1 MNVTKHSSKNS
12 LLKELKKQLDLGN
25 TQVSQIAITLEE
37 DEDNPSK
44 NVYMLVVH
52 GVKDLDNSQG
62 NKADGQ

>member
-25 TQVSQIAITLEE
+25 TQVAITLEE
-37 DEDNPSK
+37 DDGDSSK

-52 GVKDLDNSQG
+52 GSALAQSEKVEG
-62 NKADGQ
+62 E

>member
-12 LLKELKKQLDLGN
+12 LLKELKKQLELGN
-25 TQVSQIAITLEE
+25 TQVAITLED

-52 GVKDLDNSQG
+52 GVKESQEEEKS
-62 NKADGQ
+62 N

>member
-25 TQVSQIAITLEE
+25 TQVAITLEE
-37 DEDNPSK
+37 DEDNSSK

-52 GVKDLDNSQG
+52 GSISCGNSEKVEG
-62 NKADGQ
+62 E

>member
-25 TQVSQIAITLEE
+25 TQVAITLEE
-37 DEDNPSK
+37 DEGDSSK

-52 GVKDLDNSQG
+52 GSISCGNSEKVQG
-62 NKADGQ
+62 E

>member
-25 TQVSQIAITLEE
+25 IQVAITLKE

-52 GVKDLDNSQG
+52 GSALVQSEKVEG
-62 NKADGQ
+62 E

>member
-25 TQVSQIAITLEE
+25 TQVAITLEE
-37 DEDNPSK
+37 DEGDSSK

-52 GVKDLDNSQG
+52 GSAL
-62 NKADGQ
+62 GQSEKVEGE

>member
-25 TQVSQIAITLEE
+25 TQVAITLEE
-37 DEDNPSK
+37 DEGDSSK

-52 GVKDLDNSQG
+52 GVKDVDNSQG

>member
-25 TQVSQIAITLEE
+25 TQVAITLEE
-37 DEDNPSK
+37 DEGDSSK

-52 GVKDLDNSQG
+52 EVKQKE
-62 NKADGQ
+62 NKEETQ

>member
-25 TQVSQIAITLEE
+25 TQVAITLEE
-37 DEDNPSK
+37 DEGDSSK

-52 GVKDLDNSQG
+52 GGAL
-62 NKADGQ
+62 GQSEKVEGE

>member
-25 TQVSQIAITLEE
+25 TQVAITLEE
-37 DEDNPSK
+37 GEGDSSK

-52 GVKDLDNSQG
+52 GVKSEDQQSEQNS
-62 NKADGQ
+62 

>member
-25 TQVSQIAITLEE
+25 TQVAITLEE
-37 DEDNPSK
+37 DEDNSSK

-52 GVKDLDNSQG
+52 GIKSEDQEREKSN
-62 NKADGQ
+62 

>member
-25 TQVSQIAITLEE
+25 TQVAITLEE
-37 DEDNPSK
+37 DEGNPSK

-52 GVKDLDNSQG
+52 GVKSEDQEQEKSN
-62 NKADGQ
+62 

>member
-12 LLKELKKQLDLGN
+12 LLKELKNQLDLGN
-25 TQVSQIAITLEE
+25 TQVAITLED

-52 GVKDLDNSQG
+52 GSAL
-62 NKADGQ
+62 GQSEKVEGE

>member
-25 TQVSQIAITLEE
+25 TQVAITLEE
-37 DEDNPSK
+37 DEGDSSK

-52 GVKDLDNSQG
+52 GSALGESEKVEG
-62 NKADGQ
+62 E

>member
-25 TQVSQIAITLEE
+25 TQVSQFAITLEE
-37 DEDNPSK
+37 DEGNSSK

-52 GVKDLDNSQG
+52 GSVSCGNSEKVEG
-62 NKADGQ
+62 E

>member
-12 LLKELKKQLDLGN
+12 LLKELKKQLDLGGAG
-25 TQVSQIAITLEE
+25 TGPSQVAITLEE

-52 GVKDLDNSQG
+52 GVKSEDQQSEQNS
-62 NKADGQ
+62 

>member
-25 TQVSQIAITLEE
+25 TQVAITLEE

-52 GVKDLDNSQG
+52 GSAL
-62 NKADGQ
+62 GQTEKVEPE

>member
-25 TQVSQIAITLEE
+25 TQVAITLED
-37 DEDNPSK
+37 DEDNPLK

-52 GVKDLDNSQG
+52 GSALAQSEKVEG
-62 NKADGQ
+62 E

>member
-25 TQVSQIAITLEE
+25 TQVAITLEE
-37 DEDNPSK
+37 DEGDSSK

-52 GVKDLDNSQG
+52 GVKSEDQQSEQNS
-62 NKADGQ
+62 

>member
-25 TQVSQIAITLEE
+25 TQVAITLEE
-37 DEDNPSK
+37 DEGDSLK

-52 GVKDLDNSQG
+52 GSAL
-62 NKADGQ
+62 GQSEKVEGE

>member
-25 TQVSQIAITLEE
+25 IQVAITLEE
-37 DEDNPSK
+37 DEDNASK

-52 GVKDLDNSQG
+52 GGVSAGNSEKVEG
-62 NKADGQ
+62 E

>member
-25 TQVSQIAITLEE
+25 TQVAITLEG
-37 DEDNPSK
+37 DEDNLSK

-52 GVKDLDNSQG
+52 GSAL
-62 NKADGQ
+62 GQTEKVEGE

>member
-25 TQVSQIAITLEE
+25 TQVAITLEE
-37 DEDNPSK
+37 DEEAPSK

-52 GVKDLDNSQG
+52 GNAL
-62 NKADGQ
+62 GQTEKVEGE

>member
-25 TQVSQIAITLEE
+25 TQVAITLEE

-52 GVKDLDNSQG
+52 GGAL
-62 NKADGQ
+62 GQSEKVGGE

>member
-12 LLKELKKQLDLGN
+12 LLKELKKQLEAGG
-25 TQVSQIAITLEE
+25 TQVAITLEE

-52 GVKDLDNSQG
+52 GVKSEDQQSEQNS
-62 NKADGQ
+62 